1 MSDWLNDFKSQ
12 TEERSIQR
20 KQNIKKFTSS
30 RALTSI
36 GAGVATF
43 FMLSQVQPTFILDD
57 ETQSE
62 VSIGKVVSVSVMTS
76 LAALIGPK
84 IAEQLI

>member
-12 TEERSIQR
+12 TEQQSVQR
-20 KQNIKKFTSS
+20 RENLKKITSS
-30 RALTSI
+30 RALTSV

-43 FMLSQVQPTFILDD
+43 LMLSQVQPTFVLDD

-62 VSIGKVVSVSVMTS
+62 VSVGKVVSVSIMTS

-84 IAEQLI
+84 IAEQLM